1 MPTLAQQLTLI
12 ADPTAV
18 GIAVAAIMDEVTL
31 ELSEREEVSAAAR
44 SLCVQIASLASA
56 MSDPEDETELY
67 RSLAALWLEL
77 RFQWQR
83 HNLVANYDTMLKGGC
98 APIVLARASAAS
110 YMLNRIESLLVEEH
124 RERLGDSAVEMLDRL
139 REDVERTATR
149 IDG

>member
-1 MPTLAQQLTLI
+1 MPTLAQQLALI
-12 ADPTAV
+12 ADPDAV
-18 GIAVAAIMDEVTL
+18 RLAVDAITDAVTL
-31 ELSEREEVSAAAR
+31 DASESEEVSFATL
-44 SLCVQIASLASA
+44 SLCGQIASLASA
-56 MSDPEDETELY
+56 MSDPEDEVELY

-98 APIVLARASAAS
+98 AAIVLARASAAS

-139 REDVERTATR
+139 REDVERAATR
-149 IDG
+149 TDA

>member
-1 MPTLAQQLTLI
+1 MPTLAEQLALI
-12 ADPTAV
+12 ADPDAV
-18 GIAVAAIMDEVTL
+18 RIAITTITDEVAL
-31 ELSEREEVSAAAR
+31 GDAEREDVSSTAL
-44 SLCVQIASLASA
+44 SLCAQIAALASA

-124 RERLGDSAVEMLDRL
+124 REKLGDSAMEMLDRL
-139 REDVERTATR
+139 REDVERASTR
-149 IDG
+149 TGA

>member
-1 MPTLAQQLTLI
+1 MPTLAEQLSLVADPIVVRIAATSI
-12 ADPTAV
+12 AD
-18 GIAVAAIMDEVTL
+18 
-31 ELSEREEVSAAAR
+31 EVSLGEAER
-44 SLCVQIASLASA
+44 DDVVNTSLSLCTQIASLASA

-98 APIVLARASAAS
+98 APIVLARASSAS

-124 RERLGDSAVEMLDRL
+124 RFKLGDSAVEMLDRL
-139 REDVERTATR
+139 REDVERTATPA
-149 IDG
+149 GA

>member
-1 MPTLAQQLTLI
+1 MPTLAEQLSLV
-12 ADPTAV
+12 ADPDAV
-18 GIAVAAIMDEVTL
+18 RI
-31 ELSEREEVSAAAR
+31 AAR
-44 SLCVQIASLASA
+44 SITDEVALGDAERDDVIATSISLCAQIASLASA

-98 APIVLARASAAS
+98 APIVLARASSAS

-124 RERLGDSAVEMLDRL
+124 REKLGDSAVEMLDRL
-139 REDVERTATR
+139 REDVERAATR
-149 IDG
+149 TGA